1 MSMYNNH
8 FLICWLCMHV
18 GVLGISHK
26 SAEISCREQIIAAY
40 RVSKALL
47 QGSGWVLLA
56 TCSRMEIYFSAEDLA
71 EAHSLLLNALRSEL
85 SFNVEHKLYAYFGLD
100 CFLHLARVTAGLDS
114 VILGESEIQRQVKE
128 AYQFAARKKLPHDLH
143 FLFQKALRLG
153 KTIRTQFLFVEKNIG
168 IDKELFLLAKYFKLH
183 TSAILFIGF
192 SEINRKIISYFQSK
206 GMKQLFLCTRNRQAA
221 LEWSKKEDVLLLDF
235 SQIELSSQFPMVV
248 CGTYTNQP
256 ILHAHQFVD
265 AKTRLIV
272 DLSMPRA
279 VDPFLSRHFSVS
291 LLNIEQI
298 NAIIKTK
305 QQKNV
310 LQIQEA
316 ETMLFQ
322 SVQRYLA
329 VFQSSKRG
337 YECVV

>member
-1 MSMYNNH
+1 M
-8 FLICWLCMHV
+8 
-18 GVLGISHK
+18 
-26 SAEISCREQIIAAY
+26 
-40 RVSKALL
+40 
-47 QGSGWVLLA
+47 
-56 TCSRMEIYFSAEDLA
+56 
-71 EAHSLLLNALRSEL
+71 
-85 SFNVEHKLYAYFGLD
+85 D
-100 CFLHLARVTAGLDS
+100 CFLHLARVTSGLDS
-114 VILGESEIQRQVKE
+114 VILGESEIQRQVKG
-128 AYQFAARKKLPHDLH
+128 AYQLASRKKLPHDLH

-153 KTIRTQFLFVEKNIG
+153 KTIRTQFPFVEKNIG
-168 IDKELFLLAKYFKLH
+168 IDKELFLLAKCFKLH

-192 SEINRKIISYFQSK
+192 SEINRKIISCFKAK
-206 GMKQLFLCTRNRQAA
+206 GMKQLSLCTRNRQAA
-221 LEWSKKEDVLLLDF
+221 VEWSKKEDVLLFDF

-248 CGTYTNQP
+248 CGTYQINH
-256 ILHAHQFVD
+256 LLAHQFVD

-279 VDPFLSRHFSVS
+279 VDPFLSRHFSMS
-291 LLNIEQI
+291 LLNIEHI
-298 NAIIKTK
+298 NAIIETK